1 MQRTSTSKW
10 SGSKRSP
17 SISSEVKQGESH
29 RQCFAVAA
37 AAAVIEM
44 GTFFF
49 GGRGEGGQHLFESAL
64 ITRTHT
70 STHACI
76 LETDT
81 HTHIP
86 LHSFTP
92 SLLHSLTPSLPHSL
106 TPSLLHS
113 PTPSL
118 LHSFTPSIAHSCT
131 PSYCSTARRGLVRA
145 VLPSLMG
152 PCISNTQEAGH
163 STC

>member
-106 TPSLLHS
+106 PHSLNPSLPHSVTPSL
-113 PTPSL
+113 PPSL
-118 LHSFTPSIAHSCT
+118 P
-131 PSYCSTARRGLVRA
+131 
-145 VLPSLMG
+145 PSLRQVVASSSSKLQNAHVKYIILQMLR
-152 PCISNTQEAGH
+152 
-163 STC
+163 